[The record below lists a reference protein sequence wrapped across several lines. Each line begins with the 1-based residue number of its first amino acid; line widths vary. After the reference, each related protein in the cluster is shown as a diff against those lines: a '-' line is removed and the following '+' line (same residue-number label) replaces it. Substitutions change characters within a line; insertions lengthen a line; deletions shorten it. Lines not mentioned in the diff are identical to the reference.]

1 MYYKLKKSSDGY
13 CDYLYEAS
21 PDVVRAFCSESRAV
35 DIIGDKAEIGPYAEF
50 PIKAGKFHFAGEI
63 VREKPRRS
71 HHEVTVHGL

>member
-63 VREKPRRS
+63 VREMPI
-71 HHEVTVHGL
+71 

>member
-35 DIIGDKAEIGPYAEF
+35 DIIGNRAEIGPYAEF

-63 VREKPRRS
+63 IQEKPRRS
-71 HHEVTVHGL
+71 NNEVTVHGL

>member
-1 MYYKLKKSSDGY
+1 MDYKLKKSSDGY

-21 PDVVRAFCSESRAV
+21 PDVVRAFCSEERAV